1 AHTHPNGADDLTFD
15 GDRVEGTATIM
26 SGPDFVDRDF
36 AGVFIYCHFGD
47 LRGVGIGRRW
57 AYACAFVFAAAG
69 FGRRCVGAGTGQ
81 GTVEI
86 DGRHD
91 RFLERHGVFRAL
103 VFALLLERAAKDLTF
118 YTAGNRC
125 VR

>member
-1 AHTHPNGADDLTFD
+1 MAL
-15 GDRVEGTATIM
+15 R
-26 SGPDFVDRDF
+26 
-36 AGVFIYCHFGD
+36 AGGFL
-47 LRGVGIGRRW
+47 LRRKLHSQWLGWLRLAIPRCILLRRW